1 MKHLTPLTVRPY
13 ECDSYG
19 HVNHA
24 VYVNYLEHARM
35 QFLHAAG
42 FDYKGMIADGFFTVI
57 ARLDISYRSPAYAD
71 DAELQDALSHLGD
84 VLGDVFGAKLNITGK
99 QYGASDLLPAMS
111 KVIELLI
118 KKGFKSFRESVGAA
132 TNAMRGNANTNHQQ
146 YSYTTTNI
154 DGNANT
160 ESK

>member
-24 VYVNYLEHARM
+24 VYVNYLEYARM

-42 FDYKGMIADGFFTVI
+42 YDYKGLIAAGFFTVI

-71 DAELQDALSHLGD
+71 DALEIATEPTKTRRIGGTFHQAIRRGETVVAEAD
-84 VLGDVFGAKLNITGK
+84 VHWCVVDGAGRP
-99 QYGASDLLPAMS
+99 ARPPEAFDLRRHAP
-111 KVIELLI
+111 
-118 KKGFKSFRESVGAA
+118 
-132 TNAMRGNANTNHQQ
+132 
-146 YSYTTTNI
+146 
-154 DGNANT
+154 
-160 ESK
+160 

>member
-1 MKHLTPLTVRPY
+1 MKHATCLTVRPY

-42 FDYKGMIADGFFTVI
+42 FDYKGLIAAGFFTVI

-71 DAELQDALSHLGD
+71 DALE
-84 VLGDVFGAKLNITGK
+84 
-99 QYGASDLLPAMS
+99 
-111 KVIELLI
+111 IE
-118 KKGFKSFRESVGAA
+118 
-132 TNAMRGNANTNHQQ
+132 
-146 YSYTTTNI
+146 
-154 DGNANT
+154 T
-160 ESK
+160 ESTETRRIGGTFRQTIRRGETVVAEADVHWCVVDGKGRPARPPEKYDLRRLWP

>member
-1 MKHLTPLTVRPY
+1 MYVDTPMKHLTPLTVRPY

-57 ARLDISYRSPAYAD
+57 SRMDVSYRSPAYAD
-71 DAELQDALSHLGD
+71 DALEIETEATGIRRIGGTFHQVIRRGD
-84 VLGDVFGAKLNITGK
+84 TTVAEADVYWCMVNGDGRPARPPEKYDLRR
-99 QYGASDLLPAMS
+99 LLP
-111 KVIELLI
+111 
-118 KKGFKSFRESVGAA
+118 
-132 TNAMRGNANTNHQQ
+132 
-146 YSYTTTNI
+146 
-154 DGNANT
+154 
-160 ESK
+160 

>member
-1 MKHLTPLTVRPY
+1 MPLGCAAGRLASGGSGVYVDTPMKHLTPLTVRPY

-57 ARLDISYRSPAYAD
+57 SRMDVSYRSPAYAD
-71 DAELQDALSHLGD
+71 DALEIETEATGIRRIGGTFHQVIRRGD
-84 VLGDVFGAKLNITGK
+84 TTVAEADVYWCMVNGAGRPARPPEKYDLRR
-99 QYGASDLLPAMS
+99 LLP
-111 KVIELLI
+111 
-118 KKGFKSFRESVGAA
+118 
-132 TNAMRGNANTNHQQ
+132 
-146 YSYTTTNI
+146 
-154 DGNANT
+154 
-160 ESK
+160 